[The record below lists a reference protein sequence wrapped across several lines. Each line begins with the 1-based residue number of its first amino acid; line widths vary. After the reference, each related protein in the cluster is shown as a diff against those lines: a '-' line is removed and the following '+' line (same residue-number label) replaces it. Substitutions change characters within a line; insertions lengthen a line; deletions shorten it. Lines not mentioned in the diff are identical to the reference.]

1 MDSRRAL
8 IVGVALLA
16 IVGFGLVPDVRSA
29 LLAGRGPAVALG
41 APRYVEETATAG
53 VDHMYGGGFEYATGG
68 GVSAFDC
75 NGDGKPDLFPAGGS
89 GAAAV
94 CRNGSAV
101 GGRARFRWA
110 RD

>member
-29 LLAGRGPAVALG
+29 LPAGRGPAVALG

-53 VDHMYGGGFEYATGG
+53 VDHVYGGGFEYATGG
-68 GVSAFDC
+68 GVIGFACS
-75 NGDGKPDLFPAGGS
+75 GGGKPDLYPAGGS
-89 GAAAV
+89 RA
-94 CRNGSAV
+94 SALYRISSLS
-101 GGRARFRWA
+101 GG
-110 RD
+110 

>member
-29 LLAGRGPAVALG
+29 LPAGRGPAVALG

-53 VDHMYGGGFEYATGG
+53 VDHVYGGGFEYATGG
-68 GVSAFDC
+68 GGSAVDC
-75 NGDGKPDLFPAGGS
+75 NGDGKPDLHPAGGS
-89 GAAAV
+89 GAAPLY
-94 CRNGSAV
+94 RDDGPV
-101 GGRARFRWA
+101 GGGRRVPRARH
-110 RD
+110 